1 MTSQS
6 GTQTVTKIILSGI
19 SKTKGNRTMK
29 FGHLI
34 QHDVKKIFFFKN
46 HAENEAERLVPGLF
60 FSKKLYTKLRQ
71 VVRTSVSKCFCSP
84 RFEHTLKTNC
94 MKLQTVD
101 ADIC

>member
-1 MTSQS
+1 MSQS

-34 QHDVKKIFFFKN
+34 QHYVKKICFFKN
-46 HAENEAERLVPGLF
+46 HAESEAERLVPGLF
-60 FSKKLYTKLRQ
+60 FKKLYTKLRQ
-71 VVRTSVSKCFCSP
+71 VVRTSVSKCFGSL

>member
-34 QHDVKKIFFFKN
+34 QHYVKKIFFFKN
-46 HAENEAERLVPGLF
+46 PAESEAERLVPGLF
-60 FSKKLYTKLRQ
+60 FFFKAIYEVKASG
-71 VVRTSVSKCFCSP
+71 
-84 RFEHTLKTNC
+84 
-94 MKLQTVD
+94 
-101 ADIC
+101 